1 MIKEAWEKG
10 LMLDEFVAGM
20 TSHKAEMVRRL
31 RDITLT
37 PGEIQALGKLKKH
50 IRLAVLTEDWCSDCL
65 MNLPIVAKIA
75 EAGKMELRIFPRAGH
90 PDLVIFFE
98 ERGIEAIPVFWFGDE
113 DFEELGVYVERPQKA
128 HDRIAEWQAE
138 HPEGKAIRENNQL
151 SAEEK
156 KERLK
161 PIRAAFLKEME
172 SWYNQGGLQGE
183 VVKEVRAILGV

>member
-10 LMLDEFVAGM
+10 LTLEEFVAGM
-20 TSHKAEMVRRL
+20 TSHKAEMERRL

-75 EAGKMELRIFPRAGH
+75 EAGKMEMRIFPRSMH
-90 PDLVIFFE
+90 PDLALFFE

-113 DFEELGVYVERPQKA
+113 KFVELRIFEERPQKA

-138 HPEGKAIRENNQL
+138 HPEGKAIRENDL
-151 SAEEK
+151 LTAEEK

-161 PIRAAFLKEME
+161 PIRAAFLAEME
-172 SWYNQGGLQGE
+172 GWYNQGGLQEE